1 MYANTNLNVDAHLH
15 FRISTYD
22 AEAGHVDYLTVMCS
36 ETGEDA
42 FGRAYD
48 IKRRIADSIENI
60 AKGKTD
66 SVSVRLPRST
76 HVYANIHSGRTVW
89 RDEKTHARMLIARD
103 ADTEGVRIAMEA
115 EDDTLRDVAIDLD
128 ENDLHELLQSIR

>member
-1 MYANTNLNVDAHLH
+1 MHTNTNLEVHAHLH

-22 AEAGHVDYLTVMCS
+22 AKAGHVDYLTVMCT
-36 ETGEDA
+36 EIGGDA

-48 IKRRIADSIENI
+48 IKRSIADSIE
-60 AKGKTD
+60 AVSMRKTD
-66 SVSVRLPRST
+66 SVSVRLPRRT
-76 HVYANIHSGRTVW
+76 HVYANIHGGHTIW
-89 RDEKTHARMLIARD
+89 RGEKTHAKMLIARD

-128 ENDLHELLQSIR
+128 GNDLHELLQSIR

>member
-1 MYANTNLNVDAHLH
+1 MYTNTNLGVDAHLH

-48 IKRRIADSIENI
+48 IKRRIADSIE
-60 AKGKTD
+60 AVSLRKTD

-76 HVYANIHSGRTVW
+76 HVYAHIHGGHTVW
-89 RDEKTHARMLIARD
+89 RDEKTRAKMLIARD

-128 ENDLHELLQSIR
+128 ENDLDELLRSIR

>member
-1 MYANTNLNVDAHLH
+1 MYANTNLDVDAHLH
-15 FRISTYD
+15 FHISTYD
-22 AEAGHVDYLTVMCS
+22 AEAGHVDCLTVMCS

-76 HVYANIHSGRTVW
+76 HVYAHIHGGRTVW
-89 RDEKTHARMLIARD
+89 RDEKTHAKMLIARD
-103 ADTEGVRIAMEA
+103 ADIKGIRIAMEA

-128 ENDLHELLQSIR
+128 KNDLDELLRSIR

>member
-1 MYANTNLNVDAHLH
+1 MYTNTNLDVDAHLH

-36 ETGEDA
+36 ETGDDA
-42 FGRAYD
+42 FGRAHD
-48 IKRRIADSIENI
+48 IKRRIADGIE
-60 AKGKTD
+60 AVSVHKTD

-76 HVYANIHSGRTVW
+76 HVYAHIHGGRAVW
-89 RDEKTHARMLIARD
+89 RDEKTHAKMLIARD

-128 ENDLHELLQSIR
+128 ENDLDELLQSIR

>member
-1 MYANTNLNVDAHLH
+1 MYANTNLDVDAHLH
-15 FRISTYD
+15 FHISAYD

-48 IKRRIADSIENI
+48 IKRRIADGIENI

-76 HVYANIHSGRTVW
+76 HVCAHVHGGRTVW
-89 RDEKTHARMLIARD
+89 RDEKTHAKMLIARD

-128 ENDLHELLQSIR
+128 KNDLDELLRSIR

>member
-1 MYANTNLNVDAHLH
+1 MYTNTNLDVDAHLH
-15 FRISTYD
+15 FRISAYD

-48 IKRRIADSIENI
+48 IKRHIADSIENI

-76 HVYANIHSGRTVW
+76 HVYAHIHGERTVW
-89 RDEKTHARMLIARD
+89 RDEKTHAKMLIARD
-103 ADTEGVRIAMEA
+103 ADTESVRIAMEA
-115 EDDTLRDVAIDLD
+115 EDDTLRDIRIDLD
-128 ENDLHELLQSIR
+128 ENDLDELLRSIR

>member
-1 MYANTNLNVDAHLH
+1 MYANTNLDVDAHLH

-60 AKGKTD
+60 AEGKTD

-76 HVYANIHSGRTVW
+76 HVYAHIHGGRTVW
-89 RDEKTHARMLIARD
+89 RDEKAHAKMLIARD
-103 ADTEGVRIAMEA
+103 ANAGGVRIAMEA

-128 ENDLHELLQSIR
+128 GNDLDELLRSIR

>member
-1 MYANTNLNVDAHLH
+1 MYANTNLDVDAHLH

-76 HVYANIHSGRTVW
+76 HVYAHIHGGRTVW
-89 RDEKTHARMLIARD
+89 RDEKTHAKMLIARN

>member
-1 MYANTNLNVDAHLH
+1 MYANTNLDVDAHLH

-36 ETGEDA
+36 ETGDDA

-48 IKRRIADSIENI
+48 IKRRIADSIE
-60 AKGKTD
+60 AVSLHKTD

-76 HVYANIHSGRTVW
+76 HVYAHIQGRHTVW

-115 EDDTLRDVAIDLD
+115 EDDTLRDVSIDLD
-128 ENDLHELLQSIR
+128 ENDLDELLRSIR

>member
-1 MYANTNLNVDAHLH
+1 MYTNTNLDVDAHLH

-60 AKGKTD
+60 AEGKTD

-76 HVYANIHSGRTVW
+76 HVYAHIQGGRTVW

-128 ENDLHELLQSIR
+128 KNDLDELLRSIR

>member
-1 MYANTNLNVDAHLH
+1 MYTNTNLDVDAHLH

-36 ETGEDA
+36 ETGDDA

-48 IKRRIADSIENI
+48 IKRHIADSIENI

-76 HVYANIHSGRTVW
+76 HVYAHINGGRTVW
-89 RDEKTHARMLIARD
+89 RDEKTHASMLIARD
-103 ADTEGVRIAMEA
+103 ADTESVRIAMEA

-128 ENDLHELLQSIR
+128 RNDLDELLQSIR

>member
-1 MYANTNLNVDAHLH
+1 MYTNTNLDVDAHLH

-48 IKRRIADSIENI
+48 IKRHIADSIENI

-76 HVYANIHSGRTVW
+76 HVYAHIHGGRTVW
-89 RDEKTHARMLIARD
+89 RDEKTHARMLIARV
-103 ADTEGVRIAMEA
+103 AGTEGVRIAMEA

-128 ENDLHELLQSIR
+128 KNDLDELLRSIR